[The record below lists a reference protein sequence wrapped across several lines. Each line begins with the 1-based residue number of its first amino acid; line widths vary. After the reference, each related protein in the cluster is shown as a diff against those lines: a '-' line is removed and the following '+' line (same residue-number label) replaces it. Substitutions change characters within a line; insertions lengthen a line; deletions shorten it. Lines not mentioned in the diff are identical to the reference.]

1 MAAYQAIID
10 LIVNGQNEVDRVI
23 RSTDQL
29 QAAIGRINS
38 RPLELQPGRAQ
49 QSVERLTRSLQGI
62 DRQVEQAA
70 AHLTPLR
77 NNFQAVSREAGTLD
91 RALQRNSR
99 SLEVNRRQ
107 SQIYE
112 NTIRNAANGS
122 IEFVNAIAAGARAVE
137 RNIRLTEQQTQ
148 LERRRAAV
156 DARMTYQL
164 RQMAGAEAD
173 LAEAQERRGQ
183 AAASLGSARGF
194 QVQIQ
199 FANRLA
205 SSYMDIAVS
214 RERAEGTAQ
223 GARLPQFQSTAG
235 LRSEIQFFDNLASSV
250 ATNTE
255 AFKTFTIASRAASQ
269 SLAEVNRNRLAILAE
284 AFTPDDP
291 FGRMRGTSG
300 RQLRNQDVSRT
311 RQEVDRLIA
320 SFDQV
325 PRSEAGLED
334 YIQRLGD
341 LRSVVTFTSNAYR
354 QLTDQMARVQA
365 LQGSIPTMRGQASAI
380 RPLQGPASLLPQFSA
395 QSAQKQAQ
403 FRERQI
409 ADMWKM
415 RGGPA
420 LPTGFTERGRVS
432 NVFGSLGTGF
442 SPITGELPSTVTA
455 EGQKVR
461 NLIPGSPS
469 ARLEEAQANRKST
482 EASVALAMQKQ
493 KAIEAE
499 AEQLRRGTAAA
510 TALGKQKLK
519 ALEQEAERLRS
530 ETRVAVALSQQKTK
544 EEQKIIADMWKMRGG
559 PALPAGF
566 TERGRISSEFG
577 ALGTAFL
584 PVSGKMPGGQA
595 PAPGSPQAKKEE
607 ADLQKKINSA
617 LIQQEELQGRIDRAN
632 LTDFQ
637 RQELT
642 NRLLSARDA
651 ILKGNFDTSRA
662 ISGQVDLTRY
672 SYERYNRDLVKSS
685 KLASDLEK
693 YTKQALGFASR
704 LENISP
710 AMFDS
715 SDLDAFVN
723 RFGEIEGIYKD
734 LNKESKE
741 AGRDFD
747 QRLKATGPFKDRL
760 VELQT
765 LSNDLAINSKRGVQ
779 VDQERAKVASLIQ
792 KLESGTVQAN
802 QQNLRLVSD
811 MTASLKK
818 RLALRISEAKV
829 AGTYETGRGAAGAK
843 TIAPERVEDAVRRL
857 RARANAVES
866 AAISL
871 QGKGAANAD
880 QLRLQVQEKINEL
893 KKLEGNITRDNA
905 ESVARDLGV
914 LQRGILDI
922 SNALGEARNQV
933 SQVAALTGF
942 EGSFQKLQTSF
953 AETGSFFQNVSPE
966 EAIDKIVRQF
976 TPSLAG
982 TTGLA
987 ALEQLEKPA
996 KLSSQKLTLL
1006 ASGLQELAAQIDP
1019 LVPGAKRLLREM
1031 NGVSASL
1038 QNEQAGRAP
1047 DADFLVRLT
1056 KNPRLAAG
1064 ISEGLIGGAFPLLFG
1079 QGVGAAAGGGIGGF
1093 AGGYAG
1099 GALGFGL
1106 SLIGTA
1112 VGSAVDTTVNNLK
1125 ELASSLKEPTA
1136 ALEAMKTAGLG
1147 VSSELEDTVAR
1158 LEGVGNAAA
1167 AQALVLAELE
1177 KKLGVNGVR
1186 GIRALEA
1193 QQKELESQWQE
1204 MAAALTSFLIPALVG
1219 ATAFF
1224 SDIAQGITGLS
1235 SIRLPGWLQKGIGV
1249 AANAAVPAGT
1259 LTTRLFGAAS
1269 ERGRSEIEA
1278 STAASPKLKAELQ
1291 RQQQL
1296 LPFQQTTAALSAG
1309 LEASDIAKKYTD
1321 AIKTAAEEQ
1330 ESLDEQRF
1338 ELIESYEKSIADIRR
1353 GVEQRITQE
1362 RLSVIAKENEL
1373 FAAQGEVRLQQLRN
1387 ANAELRATVFGNE
1400 IGQQLIDAVSE
1411 FTEKQLS
1418 TENEVANRRRSL
1430 ELELESK
1437 RIEIEQYRIDVA
1449 KQVSDLNLS
1458 TQKQVEKINDGILKK
1473 NQAYD
1478 RSRFEIEKRININNL
1493 EIKRLEAKQQEN
1505 LFRGAANN
1513 SNPAIAKQNRELA
1526 DLYANQATFIEAQKN
1541 AVKSFAPPPQLSFG
1555 SVSANASVSTAGL
1568 DALSARAK
1576 QLATAIASVQN
1587 ELSSLVSSG
1596 DFIGFNA
1603 RLKEIADQGV
1613 TGLINQFEQLRG
1625 ELSNDPL
1632 GAQFAKI
1639 GEAFEAVSKA
1649 PEIAPYKE
1657 LVLEYQRLAE
1667 ANVKLGASL
1676 EFFLEKGGQQS
1687 SQLDSLRVEINSA
1700 ISGTTELEKAMM
1712 DLTQR
1717 GISPA
1722 SEEFKILT
1730 ENAARIDALQ
1740 QKLQTINNFKTASSG
1755 LTLSLRGL
1763 VEGFYELGSAS
1774 EAVKRV
1780 GEELGRKSLG
1790 FVLDIA
1796 FKPVEQAMQK
1806 TMFDLAERLGF
1817 DIKPEQLQQLEEIKI
1832 LKDLVASIER
1842 EIVKKANTVVSPTLG
1857 VGAPAS
1863 EQILTE
1869 EQLRI
1874 QGLVRGLGSQIQKR
1888 VEEVFGTAELEALR
1902 GTLKSEVNLLL
1913 PPADINPNQFR
1924 LIKEGAANEIDRQV
1938 NERLQKLYPQLP
1950 PSQQLPPQSS
1960 LPGAFTGFDMASL
1973 SKLDTKYAS
1982 IASERQVF
1990 PLPIE
1995 NYSEAEGA
2003 VQKVTGAVGE
2013 MKDKLIEVP
2022 AAAIPATE
2030 AINQLDKTLIN
2041 SNDKVTEAVQQN
2053 APKLQTAT
2061 TDWGKSLGQVV
2072 TGLSLASSAVI
2083 GIVGGVQNI
2092 QKGGAG
2098 NVLSG
2103 IGSILTTV
2111 GSIGM
2116 SAAGFMKPGGA
2127 GGPAAAGNSPWTSAV
2142 DEIIPNANGNIFE
2155 DGELMKF
2162 ANGGILQSPTLFSFE
2177 DAGVTRTGQAGEA
2190 GAEAIMPLK
2199 RTKDGRLGVE
2209 ADLSVPFEASDAL
2222 EMGLNDGDDNPRA
2235 VDLSAPFQAAQGR
2248 TGSSLSVPFQRA
2260 QGRMSAAQMMQIA
2273 AESGLAIPFA
2283 KDQGAALGSGGADG
2297 GDDTIKFESVIINN
2311 QEFVTR
2317 KEAEEIGRKA
2327 EARGASRG
2335 AQLAQKGIKNN
2346 PRVRA
2351 SLGIK

>member
-1 MAAYQAIID
+1 MASYQAIID
-10 LIVNGQNEVDRVI
+10 LIVNGQTEVDRVI

-29 QAAIGRINS
+29 AAAIGRINS

-107 SQIYE
+107 SQIYG
-112 NTIRNAANGS
+112 NAVRNAAAGS
-122 IEFVNAIAAGARAVE
+122 EELQRASFRHSLVVG
-137 RNIRLTEQQTQ
+137 RISRLTEQQTQ

-183 AAASLGSARGF
+183 AFQDRESARGL
-194 QVQIQ
+194 QAQIQ
-199 FANRLA
+199 FADRLA
-205 SSYMDIAVS
+205 RSYMNAEAAQQRAARGLRDAGLDDLAGRIGAV
-214 RERAEGTAQ
+214 
-223 GARLPQFQSTAG
+223 QSTAG
-235 LRSEIQFFDNLASSV
+235 LRSEIQFFDSLASSV

-255 AFKTFTIASRAASQ
+255 AFKRFTIASRAASQ

-284 AFTPDDP
+284 AFTPPDRP
-291 FGRMRGTSG
+291 VMGPGGTLVEPPIAGRPLEPGQRPRTSNEARRGTSG
-300 RQLRNQDVSRT
+300 RALSNEEVSRT
-311 RQEVDRLIA
+311 RQEVDRLIN
-320 SFDQV
+320 SFNEV
-325 PRSEAGLED
+325 PRSEAGLRD
-334 YIQRLGD
+334 YIERLGE
-341 LRSVVTFTSNAYR
+341 LRSVVTFTSEAYR
-354 QLTDQMARVQA
+354 RLAQQQRIAGDLLETAASLQRPGAMQGPGQLAAT
-365 LQGSIPTMRGQASAI
+365 T
-380 RPLQGPASLLPQFSA
+380 GPASL
-395 QSAQKQAQ
+395 
-403 FRERQI
+403 
-409 ADMWKM
+409 
-415 RGGPA
+415 
-420 LPTGFTERGRVS
+420 
-432 NVFGSLGTGF
+432 
-442 SPITGELPSTVTA
+442 
-455 EGQKVR
+455 
-461 NLIPGSPS
+461 
-469 ARLEEAQANRKST
+469 
-482 EASVALAMQKQ
+482 
-493 KAIEAE
+493 IEAPE
-499 AEQLRRGTAAA
+499 NRLKRQLFYEKTREDI
-510 TALGKQKLK
+510 LS
-519 ALEQEAERLRS
+519 RL
-530 ETRVAVALSQQKTK
+530 VAF
-544 EEQKIIADMWKMRGG
+544 ENNIN
-559 PALPAGF
+559 
-566 TERGRISSEFG
+566 
-577 ALGTAFL
+577 
-584 PVSGKMPGGQA
+584 
-595 PAPGSPQAKKEE
+595 E
-607 ADLQKKINSA
+607 ADLTQVQRTQLQIRLDEA
-617 LIQQEELQGRIDRAN
+617 LLALDQ
-632 LTDFQ
+632 
-637 RQELT
+637 
-642 NRLLSARDA
+642 NRLDVAR
-651 ILKGNFDTSRA
+651 R
-662 ISGQVDLTRY
+662 LTREGEQARM
-672 SYERYNRDLVKSS
+672 STERENRRNRITGGPMRAGGPGETIASIDAPQKVQEILRQTTTLQLYLN
-685 KLASDLEK
+685 KLASEGVDVTLQQSAAQNLINEISAQGLQLSDRFVK
-693 YTKQALGFASR
+693 AKRDELSAIREITKQEKIRQTGGLDPEVLEGRVQRLLGR
-704 LENISP
+704 TIGL
-710 AMFDS
+710 
-715 SDLDAFVN
+715 
-723 RFGEIEGIYKD
+723 
-734 LNKESKE
+734 ESK
-741 AGRDFD
+741 
-747 QRLKATGPFKDRL
+747 
-760 VELQT
+760 
-765 LSNDLAINSKRGVQ
+765 
-779 VDQERAKVASLIQ
+779 
-792 KLESGTVQAN
+792 
-802 QQNLRLVSD
+802 
-811 MTASLKK
+811 
-818 RLALRISEAKV
+818 
-829 AGTYETGRGAAGAK
+829 
-843 TIAPERVEDAVRRL
+843 
-857 RARANAVES
+857 
-866 AAISL
+866 AISL
-871 QGKGAANAD
+871 QEKGATNAD
-880 QLRLQVQEKINEL
+880 QLRLEVQQKINAL
-893 KKLEGNITRDNA
+893 KQLEGNITSQNA
-905 ESVARDLGV
+905 DAVANDLR
-914 LQRGILDI
+914 LLLKSINEI

-1019 LVPGAKRLLREM
+1019 LVPGAKRLLKEM

-1112 VGSAVDTTVNNLK
+1112 IGSAVDTTVNNLK
-1125 ELASSLKEPTA
+1125 ALASSLKEPTA
-1136 ALEAMKTAGLG
+1136 ALEAMKTAGLKVDSG
-1147 VSSELEDTVAR
+1147 LQDLVDR
-1158 LEGVGNAAA
+1158 LETVGNAAA
-1167 AQALVLAELE
+1167 AQAIVFAELE
-1177 KKLGVNGVR
+1177 KQLGPGAAKRLNALSEEQKKLDEINQKLYA
-1186 GIRALEA
+1186 AL
-1193 QQKELESQWQE
+1193 SSE
-1204 MAAALTSFLIPALVG
+1204 MLPLLTGTISIINDFAAALQRIASIDVPDWVKNVG
-1219 ATAFF
+1219 GAAFNVASVVNPGF
-1224 SDIAQGITGLS
+1224 GLS
-1235 SIRLPGWLQKGIGV
+1235 RAQFENARKRGQE
-1249 AANAAVPAGT
+1249 AAERAGT
-1259 LTTRLFGAAS
+1259 PPLTQEG
-1269 ERGRSEIEA
+1269 
-1278 STAASPKLKAELQ
+1278 Q
-1291 RQQQL
+1291 RKQEL

-1555 SVSANASVSTAGL
+1555 SVSASASVSTAGL
-1568 DALSARAK
+1568 DTVAARGK

-1603 RLKEIADQGV
+1603 RLEEIADQGV

-1730 ENAARIDALQ
+1730 ENAAKLDMLQ
-1740 QKLQTINNFKTASSG
+1740 QKLQVINNFKTASSE

-1763 VEGFYELGSAS
+1763 IEGFYELGSAS

-1806 TMFDLAERLGF
+1806 TMFDLAGKLGF

-1842 EIVKKANTVVSPTLG
+1842 EIVKKQGAVVPTTLG
-1857 VGAPAS
+1857 VGVPAS
-1863 EQILTE
+1863 EKILTE
-1869 EQLRI
+1869 EQLRV

-1888 VEEVFGTAELEALR
+1888 VEEVSGSSELETLR
-1902 GTLKSEVNLLL
+1902 GALKGEVNLLL

-1924 LIKEGAANEIDRQV
+1924 LIKEGALSEVDRQI
-1938 NERLQKLYPQLP
+1938 NEKIQKLYPQLP

-1960 LPGAFTGFDMASL
+1960 LPSAFTGIGGPNGQSHEILKTKADQLFLDFAFETYEKVEAALGETVQKIQTMSELGLYREKQFNAIGNFL
-1973 SKLDTKYAS
+1973 SSVPDEARPAMTVDIERIIETAISKR
-1982 IASERQVF
+1982 ASEISAGPAIVA
-1990 PLPIE
+1990 PSPE
-1995 NYSEAEGA
+1995 SA
-2003 VQKVTGAVGE
+2003 VA
-2013 MKDKLIEVP
+2013 P
-2022 AAAIPATE
+2022 AAKSM
-2030 AINQLDKTLIN
+2030 QLIN
-2041 SNDKVTEAVQQN
+2041 EYTVDSAQLTGEAAQKIQESNQKIGGIVPQ
-2053 APKLQTAT
+2053 
-2061 TDWGKSLGQVV
+2061 WGKNLGQVV

-2083 GIVGGVQNI
+2083 GIVGGIQNI

-2103 IGSILTTV
+2103 IGSVLTTV

-2116 SAAGFMKPGGA
+2116 SVAGFMKPSGF
-2127 GGPAAAGNSPWTSAV
+2127 GGPAAAGNNPWTSAV
-2142 DEIIPNANGNIFE
+2142 QGVIKNANGNAFQN
-2155 DGELMKF
+2155 GELMKF

-2177 DAGVTRTGQAGEA
+2177 SAGVTRTGQAGEA
-2190 GAEAIMPLK
+2190 GTEAIMPLK

-2209 ADLSVPFEASDAL
+2209 ADLSIPFEGGSL
-2222 EMGLNDGDDNPRA
+2222 M
-2235 VDLSAPFQAAQGR
+2235 VDEEPPTAPS
-2248 TGSSLSVPFQRA
+2248 GSSS
-2260 QGRMSAAQMMQIA
+2260 
-2273 AESGLAIPFA
+2273 IPFRSR
-2283 KDQGAALGSGGADG
+2283 SGNTQQQPLSIPFMRADVVSAEFG
-2297 GDDTIKFESVIINN
+2297 GDAGDGPIKFESTVINN
-2311 QEFVTR
+2311 VEYVTR
-2317 KEAEEIGRKA
+2317 AEAEQIGRA
-2327 EARGASRG
+2327 SAARGAE
-2335 AQLAQKGIKNN
+2335 LAQRRIKNN
-2346 PRVRA
+2346 PQVRR
-2351 SLGIK
+2351 SIGMSQ

>member
-49 QSVERLTRSLQGI
+49 QSVERLTRGLRGI
-62 DRQVEQAA
+62 DRQVEQAT
-70 AHLTPLR
+70 AHLAPLR
-77 NNFQAVSREAGTLD
+77 DNFQMVSREAGNLD

-99 SLEVNRRQ
+99 SLEINRRQ
-107 SQIYE
+107 SDIYG
-112 NTIRNAANGS
+112 NAVRNAAAGS
-122 IEFVNAIAAGARAVE
+122 EELQRASFRHSLVVG
-137 RNIRLTEQQTQ
+137 RTNRLTEQRTQ

-1330 ESLDEQRF
+1330 ESLDNQRF

-1353 GVEQRITQE
+1353 GVEQRIAQE

-1400 IGQQLIDAVSE
+1400 IGQQLVDAVSE

-1418 TENEVANRRRSL
+1418 TENEIANRRRSL

-2311 QEFVTR
+2311 QEFVTK
-2317 KEAEEIGRKA
+2317 KEAEEIGRRA

>member
-1 MAAYQAIID
+1 MASYQAIID
-10 LIVNGQNEVDRVI
+10 LIVNGQTEVDRVI

-29 QAAIGRINS
+29 ATAIGRINS

-49 QSVERLTRSLQGI
+49 QSVERLTRGLQGI

-70 AHLTPLR
+70 AHLAPLR

-112 NTIRNAANGS
+112 NTIRNAARGTV
-122 IEFVNAIAAGARAVE
+122 EFVNATAAGARAVV
-137 RNIRLTEQQTQ
+137 RNIGLTEQRTQ

-183 AAASLGSARGF
+183 AFQDRESARGL
-194 QVQIQ
+194 QAQIQ
-199 FANRLA
+199 FADRLA
-205 SSYMDIAVS
+205 RSYMNAEAAQQRAARGLRDAGLDDLAGRIGAV
-214 RERAEGTAQ
+214 
-223 GARLPQFQSTAG
+223 QSTAG
-235 LRSEIQFFDNLASSV
+235 LRSEIQFFDSLASSV

-255 AFKTFTIASRAASQ
+255 AFKRFTIASRAASQ

-284 AFTPDDP
+284 AFTPPDRP
-291 FGRMRGTSG
+291 VMGPGGTLVEPPIAGRPLEPGQRPRTSNEARRGTSG
-300 RQLRNQDVSRT
+300 RALSNEEVSRT
-311 RQEVDRLIA
+311 RQEVDRLIN
-320 SFDQV
+320 SFNEV
-325 PRSEAGLED
+325 PRSEAGLRD
-334 YIQRLGD
+334 YIERLGE
-341 LRSVVTFTSNAYR
+341 LRSVVTFTSEAYR
-354 QLTDQMARVQA
+354 RLAQQQRVA
-365 LQGSIPTMRGQASAI
+365 GDLLETAVSLQRSGAMQGPAQFAAAT
-380 RPLQGPASLLPQFSA
+380 GPASL
-395 QSAQKQAQ
+395 
-403 FRERQI
+403 
-409 ADMWKM
+409 
-415 RGGPA
+415 
-420 LPTGFTERGRVS
+420 
-432 NVFGSLGTGF
+432 
-442 SPITGELPSTVTA
+442 
-455 EGQKVR
+455 
-461 NLIPGSPS
+461 
-469 ARLEEAQANRKST
+469 
-482 EASVALAMQKQ
+482 
-493 KAIEAE
+493 IEAPE
-499 AEQLRRGTAAA
+499 NRLKRQLFYEKTREDI
-510 TALGKQKLK
+510 LS
-519 ALEQEAERLRS
+519 RLVTF
-530 ETRVAVALSQQKTK
+530 ENN
-544 EEQKIIADMWKMRGG
+544 IN
-559 PALPAGF
+559 
-566 TERGRISSEFG
+566 
-577 ALGTAFL
+577 
-584 PVSGKMPGGQA
+584 
-595 PAPGSPQAKKEE
+595 E
-607 ADLQKKINSA
+607 ADLTQVQRTQLQIRLDEA
-617 LIQQEELQGRIDRAN
+617 LLALDQ
-632 LTDFQ
+632 
-637 RQELT
+637 
-642 NRLLSARDA
+642 NRLDVAR
-651 ILKGNFDTSRA
+651 R
-662 ISGQVDLTRY
+662 LTREGEQARM
-672 SYERYNRDLVKSS
+672 STERENRRNRITGGPMRAGGPGETIASIDAPQKVQEILRQTTTLQLYLN
-685 KLASDLEK
+685 KLASEGVDVTLQQSAAQNLINELSAQGLQLSDRFVK
-693 YTKQALGFASR
+693 AKRDELSAIREITKQEKIRQTGGLDPEVLEGRVQRLLGR
-704 LENISP
+704 TIGL
-710 AMFDS
+710 
-715 SDLDAFVN
+715 
-723 RFGEIEGIYKD
+723 
-734 LNKESKE
+734 ESK
-741 AGRDFD
+741 
-747 QRLKATGPFKDRL
+747 
-760 VELQT
+760 
-765 LSNDLAINSKRGVQ
+765 
-779 VDQERAKVASLIQ
+779 
-792 KLESGTVQAN
+792 
-802 QQNLRLVSD
+802 
-811 MTASLKK
+811 
-818 RLALRISEAKV
+818 
-829 AGTYETGRGAAGAK
+829 
-843 TIAPERVEDAVRRL
+843 
-857 RARANAVES
+857 
-866 AAISL
+866 AISL
-871 QGKGAANAD
+871 QEKGATNAD
-880 QLRLQVQEKINEL
+880 QLRLEVQQKINAL
-893 KKLEGNITRDNA
+893 KQLEGSITSQNA
-905 ESVARDLGV
+905 DAVANDL
-914 LQRGILDI
+914 RILLKSINEI
-922 SNALGEARNQV
+922 SNAIGEARNQI
-933 SQVAALTGF
+933 SQVAKLTGF

-953 AETGSFFQNVSPE
+953 GETGSFFQNVSPE
-966 EAIDKIVRQF
+966 EAVDKIVRQF

-987 ALEQLEKPA
+987 TLEQLEKPA

-1006 ASGLQELAAQIDP
+1006 ASTLQEVAAQIDP
-1019 LVPGAKRLLREM
+1019 LAPGARRLLKE
-1031 NGVSASL
+1031 VDDLSASL

-1136 ALEAMKTAGLG
+1136 ALEAMKTAGLKVDSG
-1147 VSSELEDTVAR
+1147 LQDLVGR
-1158 LEGVGNAAA
+1158 LETVGNAAA
-1167 AQALVLAELE
+1167 AQAIVFAELE
-1177 KKLGVNGVR
+1177 KQLGPGAAKQLNALSEEQKKLDEINQKLYA
-1186 GIRALEA
+1186 AL
-1193 QQKELESQWQE
+1193 SSE
-1204 MAAALTSFLIPALVG
+1204 MLPLLTGTISIINDFAAALQRIASIDVPDWVKNVG
-1219 ATAFF
+1219 GAAFNVASVINPGF
-1224 SDIAQGITGLS
+1224 GLS
-1235 SIRLPGWLQKGIGV
+1235 RAQFENARKRGQE
-1249 AANAAVPAGT
+1249 AAERAGT
-1259 LTTRLFGAAS
+1259 PPLTQEG
-1269 ERGRSEIEA
+1269 
-1278 STAASPKLKAELQ
+1278 Q
-1291 RQQQL
+1291 RKQEL

-1330 ESLDEQRF
+1330 KDLDNQRF

-1362 RLSVIAKENEL
+1362 RLAVIAKENEL

-1513 SNPAIAKQNRELA
+1513 ANPAIAKQNRELA

-1541 AVKSFAPPPQLSFG
+1541 AVKSFAPPPELSFG
-1555 SVSANASVSTAGL
+1555 SVSAGASVSTAGL
-1568 DALSARAK
+1568 DALSARAR
-1576 QLATAIASVQN
+1576 QLATAIASIQD
-1587 ELSSLVSSG
+1587 ELSSLASSG

-1603 RLKEIADQGV
+1603 RLKEIADQGA
-1613 TGLINQFEQLRG
+1613 TGLVNQFEQLKG
-1625 ELSNDPL
+1625 QLSNNPL

-1639 GEAFEAVSKA
+1639 KEGFEAVAKT

-1657 LVLEYQRLAE
+1657 LVFEYQKLAE

-1676 EFFLEKGGQQS
+1676 EFFLGKGGQQS

-1700 ISGTTELEKAMM
+1700 ITGTTELEKAMM
-1712 DLTQR
+1712 DLAQR

-1730 ENAARIDALQ
+1730 DNAARIDALQ
-1740 QKLQTINNFKTASSG
+1740 QKLQIINSFKTASSE

-1763 VEGFYELGSAS
+1763 VEGFYELGGAS
-1774 EAVKRV
+1774 EAVRRV

-1806 TMFDLAERLGF
+1806 TMFDLAERFGF
-1817 DIKPEQLQQLEEIKI
+1817 DIKPEQLQQLEEIKATRLLVAGI
-1832 LKDLVASIER
+1832 LEKVTSLSGALPSVIAPVNTSAAGMVESGRISIVPDVADVSRFLIGIQGASLSASLAGRNQDLFKSQAETFEEFNKRINDWVSGLAIGGVIRPGEEKDLINAIDQYRKAIQGFSAQTSLPLGANQ
-1842 EIVKKANTVVSPTLG
+1842 IVPG
-1857 VGAPAS
+1857 PAS
-1863 EQILTE
+1863 LAVPGWAGGGS
-1869 EQLRI
+1869 RY
-1874 QGLVRGLGSQIQKR
+1874 QGG
-1888 VEEVFGTAELEALR
+1888 
-1902 GTLKSEVNLLL
+1902 
-1913 PPADINPNQFR
+1913 PA
-1924 LIKEGAANEIDRQV
+1924 
-1938 NERLQKLYPQLP
+1938 
-1950 PSQQLPPQSS
+1950 SQQIDLVVPSERRYRVGDRIGPQSS
-1960 LPGAFTGFDMASL
+1960 LPGAFTGIGGPDL
-1973 SKLDTKYAS
+1973 
-1982 IASERQVF
+1982 VF
-1990 PLPIE
+1990 PLDSNTPRPIPLE
-1995 NYSEAEGA
+1995 VRPEAT
-2003 VQKVTGAVGE
+2003 QQ
-2013 MKDKLIEVP
+2013 IE
-2022 AAAIPATE
+2022 
-2030 AINQLDKTLIN
+2030 QLDN
-2041 SNDKVTEAVQQN
+2041 SLQKLGQTAVEGSQNIGISAESLNLLNKYSTDFLDSTTGSLQQN
-2053 APKLQTAT
+2053 VPKLQAAT

-2072 TGLSLASSAVI
+2072 TGLGLASSAVI

-2116 SAAGFMKPGGA
+2116 SAVGFMGPKPPISPTAA
-2127 GGPAAAGNSPWTSAV
+2127 GGDVWGAV
-2142 DEIIPNANGNIFE
+2142 GRAIGSANGNVFE
-2155 DGELMKF
+2155 GGELMKF
-2162 ANGGILQSPTLFSFE
+2162 ANGGIVQSPTLFSFE

-2222 EMGLNDGDDNPRA
+2222 EMGLNDGDDTPKP
-2235 VDLSAPFQAAQGR
+2235 VD
-2248 TGSSLSVPFQRA
+2248 LSVPFQKA

-2283 KDQGAALGSGGADG
+2283 KDQGAALGGGAADG

-2346 PRVRA
+2346 PRIRA
-2351 SLGIK
+2351 SLGMK